1 MAKTIL
7 TFTFC
12 SFSTIEESGTRILC
26 HLQVGT
32 RILFSY
38 SRVRVWPSVAR
49 AQVVVRE
56 LSGILGVSDL
66 LSVQTS
72 GRYQIHTSY
81 VLIGRVTSHAG
92 KSLSEDGCNKI
103 S

>member
-7 TFTFC
+7 TFC
-12 SFSTIEESGTRILC
+12 SFSTFEESCTRVLC
-26 HLQVGT
+26 RQQVGT
-32 RILFSY
+32 RIFFSY
-38 SRVRVWPSVAR
+38 SRVLVWPSVAR

-72 GRYQIHTSY
+72 GRHQIPTSY
-81 VLIGRVTSHAG
+81 ELIGRGH
-92 KSLSEDGCNKI
+92 KSCSY
-103 S
+103 